1 MTRLPT
7 ALIVVACTQLAWAQ
21 PSGVHV
27 TMPAS
32 GVVIDALP
40 PLAARWEV
48 EGTLVVGARDA
59 KPVDRL
65 LGSNDQG
72 TRLIT
77 VEVRRE
83 SCGAPPPPGSTSP
96 WPTLGYAGI
105 RTPLPERRGIKSCK
119 QPDLMLELRF
129 PAGVD
134 TEPDALLAEADR
146 WEPLVVALHAAYGT
160 TRIALD
166 EATRDRAKV
175 VYEAAPEAPDALAA
189 LSTPLTLMSGLAIER
204 RDEGPWLVRSL
215 GGHDVLMLIAPTGAG
230 LALQILPFGLRYD
243 CKLALDAALKSH
255 PPAAGNPVQAPPGWL
270 TARAIGT
277 DRAAFCVEG
286 KRGGIIAIGGARLP
300 REQWLPVATPM
311 LTRLG
316 LEAVK

>member
-1 MTRLPT
+1 MTRF
-7 ALIVVACTQLAWAQ
+7 ALVLIAIACTHAWAQ

-32 GVVIDALP
+32 GVVIDQLP
-40 PLAARWEV
+40 PLAAQWAV
-48 EGTLVVGARDA
+48 EGTLVIGVRDA

-65 LGSNDQG
+65 LGSNEQG
-72 TRLIT
+72 ARLIT
-77 VEVRRE
+77 IEVRRE

-105 RTPLPERRGIKSCK
+105 RTALPERRGITSCK
-119 QPDLMLELRF
+119 QPDLMIELRF

-146 WEPLVVALHAAYGT
+146 WEPLVIALHNAYGT
-160 TRIALD
+160 TRVALA
-166 EATRDRAKV
+166 EANALRPKLV
-175 VYEAAPEAPDALAA
+175 FEAAAEAPDALAA
-189 LSTPLTLMSGLAIER
+189 LSAPLALRSGLTIER
-204 RDEGPWLVRSL
+204 RDEGPWLVRDL
-215 GGHDVLMLIAPTGAG
+215 GGHDVLMLLAPTGAG

-255 PPAAGNPVQAPPGWL
+255 PPAAGNPVAAPPGWQ
-270 TARAIGT
+270 TARAIGA

-300 REQWLPVATPM
+300 REQWLPIATPI
-311 LTRLG
+311 LTRLAT
-316 LEAVK
+316 EAAR